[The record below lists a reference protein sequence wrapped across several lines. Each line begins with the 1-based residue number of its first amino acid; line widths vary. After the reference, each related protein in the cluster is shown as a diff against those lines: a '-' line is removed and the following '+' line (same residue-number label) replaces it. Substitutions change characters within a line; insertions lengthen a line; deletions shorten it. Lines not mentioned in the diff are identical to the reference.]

1 MSPARRTASEK
12 RTAQGPEAAVE
23 KTPATKKPA
32 AKRTVRKPKAAEETT
47 ATTKEPTEKR
57 TVRRTKTAT
66 AKAPATKRAAR
77 KTKAD
82 AEVVP
87 AAKAPAAK
95 RAARR
100 TKADAEVV
108 PAAKAPAAK
117 RAARKTKADAEV
129 VPAAKAPA
137 RASRRRSGSLSA
149 EGRTLIIVES
159 PEKAQT
165 INGFLGK
172 DYLVRSSKGHIRDL
186 PRSRMAVDIEHDF
199 KPEYILVKGKAAL
212 KNELLALAR
221 SAANVLLA
229 SDPDREGE
237 AIAWHLAEVLGVD
250 LASRCRVRF
259 YEITANAVRSAV
271 QAPDFIDQNRV
282 DAQQARRILDRLV
295 GYTLSPLLWKKIRYG
310 LSAGRVQSVALN
322 LICQREREIQKF
334 VPDPYWVV
342 TVRASAPGD
351 RLYELRADRLDGKSL
366 MKGTLPLLVK
376 DEAMADEILNEVRN
390 HPLTVS
396 EFRLRESPR
405 AAPAPF
411 RTSTLQQEASRRLGM
426 VPRRTMR
433 VAQELYEGLNVPGRG
448 SVGLITY
455 MRTDSLRLSEEA
467 LALCRDFIERTYGA
481 ERLPKAPNVYAAPGR
496 SQDAHEAI
504 RPTDVTL
511 TPESVRDA
519 MSPEQFRLY
528 DMIWRRFTACQ
539 MAPAVTAKATLRA
552 EAGRVGLKQEGESLV
567 FDGWSAVWPL
577 DLKGERLEPV
587 EAGTTL
593 TPIDMTKEQRFTRPP
608 ARYSEATLIKTLEEN
623 GVGRPSTYATI
634 SGTLDVRGYVEKNEE
649 KRFCPTALGMTVD
662 DFLMRYFDRKDL
674 SSIVDAGFTAQMERE
689 LDEVEETRRRWL
701 DVVRE
706 FWTEFSRT
714 VEEAQGAERVP
725 LPEPEPIGEDCPDC
739 GKPLVKKRGRFG
751 EFIACSGYPECRY
764 TRAILKTIGVS
775 CPKCGAEQGGTVVKR
790 RSRTG
795 RTFYGCSR
803 YPDCDY
809 TSWNQ
814 PTGDRCPECGADLYR
829 RGRTRFCTQCG
840 YKAADDAPSDE

>member
-1 MSPARRTASEK
+1 MSPAKKAAAKK
-12 RTAQGPEAAVE
+12 RTAQGPEAA
-23 KTPATKKPA
+23 
-32 AKRTVRKPKAAEETT
+32 
-47 ATTKEPTEKR
+47 TEK
-57 TVRRTKTAT
+57 
-66 AKAPATKRAAR
+66 APT
-77 KTKAD
+77 T
-82 AEVVP
+82 
-87 AAKAPAAK
+87 
-95 RAARR
+95 
-100 TKADAEVV
+100 
-108 PAAKAPAAK
+108 AAKAPAAK
-117 RAARKTKADAEV
+117 RAARKPKAVAEKAPATKEPAAKPAAKRTKAATKKA
-129 VPAAKAPA
+129 PAAAAKAPA
-137 RASRRRSGSLSA
+137 RASRRRTGPLSA

-186 PRSRMAVDIEHDF
+186 PRSRMAIDIEHDF

-282 DAQQARRILDRLV
+282 DAQQARRVLDRLV

-366 MKGTLPLLVK
+366 MKGTLPLLIK
-376 DEAMADEILNEVRN
+376 DEATADDILEEVRN

-467 LALCRDFIERTYGA
+467 LGLCRDFIERTYGA

-511 TPESVRDA
+511 TPEAVRDA

-587 EAGTTL
+587 EAGTVL
-593 TPIDMTKEQRFTRPP
+593 TPTDMTKEQRFTRPP
-608 ARYSEATLIKTLEEN
+608 ARYSEASLIKTLEEN

-662 DFLMRYFDRKDL
+662 EFLMRYFDRKDL

-714 VEEAQGAERVP
+714 VEEAQSAERVP
-725 LPEPEPIGEDCPDC
+725 LPEPEPIGEDCPEC

-751 EFIACSGYPECRY
+751 EFIACTGYPDCRY
-764 TRAILKTIGVS
+764 TRAILKTIGVP
-775 CPKCGAEQGGTVVKR
+775 CPKCGSEQGGTVVKR

>member
-32 AKRTVRKPKAAEETT
+32 AKRTARKTKAAEETT

-57 TVRRTKTAT
+57 TVRRTKTVT
-66 AKAPATKRAAR
+66 AKAPVAKRTVR
-77 KTKAD
+77 KTKA
-82 AEVVP
+82 VV
-87 AAKAPAAK
+87 
-95 RAARR
+95 
-100 TKADAEVV
+100 E
-108 PAAKAPAAK
+108 
-117 RAARKTKADAEV
+117 KTSAS
-129 VPAAKAPA
+129 AAKAPA
-137 RASRRRSGSLSA
+137 RASRRRTGSLSA

-342 TVRASAPGD
+342 TVQASAPGD

-366 MKGTLPLLVK
+366 MKGTLPLLIR
-376 DEAMADEILNEVRN
+376 DEAMADDILEEVRN

-433 VAQELYEGLNVPGRG
+433 VAQELYEGLNVPGHG

-467 LALCRDFIERTYGA
+467 LAFCRDFIERTYGA

-587 EAGTTL
+587 EAGTVL
-593 TPIDMTKEQRFTRPP
+593 TPTDMTKEQRFTRPP

-662 DFLMRYFDRKDL
+662 EFLMRYFDRKDL
-674 SSIVDAGFTAQMERE
+674 SSIVDAGFTAQMEQE

-714 VEEAQGAERVP
+714 VEEAQSAERVP
-725 LPEPEPIGEDCPDC
+725 LPEPEPIGEDCPEC

-764 TRAILKTIGVS
+764 TRAILKTIGVA